1 MSEAAKLDEAFEDR
15 AKHLAVFAYI
25 GRGINLCVDRKVLD
39 SSFRTKIQISQQGMR
54 MVGALN
60 ISEDDLRTAFSKM
73 ATSGYISEFLDFD
86 QVFNGVVSK
95 GETLH

>member
-1 MSEAAKLDEAFEDR
+1 MSEAAKLDEAFEDK

-25 GRGINLCVDRKVLD
+25 GRGINLCVDSKILD
-39 SSFRTKIQISQQGMR
+39 PSYRTKIQITQQGMR
-54 MVGALN
+54 MLGALN
-60 ISEDDLRTAFSKM
+60 IAEYDLRQAFAKM
-73 ATSGYISEFLDFD
+73 VASGYISEFLDYD